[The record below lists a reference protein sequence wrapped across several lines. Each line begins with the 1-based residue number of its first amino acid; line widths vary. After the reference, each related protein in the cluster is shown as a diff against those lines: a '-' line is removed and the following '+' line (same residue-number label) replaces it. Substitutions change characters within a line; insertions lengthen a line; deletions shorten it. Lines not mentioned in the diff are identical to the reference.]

1 MPIAVGKQLKIK
13 IDSLDLSQILD
24 GLRSRQESWKNTALF
39 LRDGFFLD
47 EAFSCEECSD
57 ADEAERIAN
66 HYKRIISSIERQIDA
81 QGIRSPQQ

>member
-1 MPIAVGKQLKIK
+1 MLIAVGKQLKIK

-39 LRDGFFLD
+39 LRDGFFPD
-47 EAFSCEECSD
+47 EAFVCEECSD
-57 ADEAERIAN
+57 ADEAERIAD

-81 QGIRSPQQ
+81 QGIRGPQQ

>member
-39 LRDGFFLD
+39 LRDGFFPD
-47 EAFSCEECSD
+47 EAFVCEECSD
-57 ADEAERIAN
+57 ADEAERIAD